1 MIENYNII
9 SIVLSIVF
17 GFTSY
22 RMIRYASLNINLS
35 REAIYNCA
43 PVWFDTKIK
52 NLILFF
58 CFLFSVFFSFS
69 VYLSSFDGKRYIA
82 TFFLSFLLINITSFI
97 SGLSWSYEANLI
109 SFVGMS
115 KSFIDS
121 DEDYYNSRLAYLS
134 KNFERYKSY
143 TSYSVFFLI
152 LATSLMVL
160 LT

>member
-43 PVWFDTKIK
+43 PVWFDAKIK

-58 CFLFSVFFSFS
+58 VCCNFF
-69 VYLSSFDGKRYIA
+69 
-82 TFFLSFLLINITSFI
+82 FFCILIIF
-97 SGLSWSYEANLI
+97 
-109 SFVGMS
+109 
-115 KSFIDS
+115 
-121 DEDYYNSRLAYLS
+121 
-134 KNFERYKSY
+134 
-143 TSYSVFFLI
+143 
-152 LATSLMVL
+152 
-160 LT
+160 